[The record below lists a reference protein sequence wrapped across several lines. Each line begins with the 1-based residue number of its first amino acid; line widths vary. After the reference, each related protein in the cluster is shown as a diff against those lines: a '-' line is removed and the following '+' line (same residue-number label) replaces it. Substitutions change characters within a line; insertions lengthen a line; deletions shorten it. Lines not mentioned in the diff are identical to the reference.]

1 MNKKGQEHQIF
12 FAFEMVLGILVAG
25 ILISLSA
32 NFDSLSN
39 INKVYAQEDL
49 KLLAEAIEAAPGA
62 IHYDYNLKSLY
73 MVDIEKNDI
82 KVSSTD
88 GLIDGYTYYNL
99 SLEKQQGSD
108 QVMVSKHA

>member
-12 FAFEMVLGILVAG
+12 FAFEVILGLVVAG
-25 ILISLSA
+25 ILISISA

-49 KLLAEAIEAAPGA
+49 KLLAEAIEAAPGT

-73 MVDIEKNDI
+73 IVDIEKNDI
-82 KVSSTD
+82 KVTSTD

-99 SLEKQQGSD
+99 TLIKEQGSS
-108 QVMVSKHA
+108 QITVEKHA